1 VRFRAHGPFHLGA
14 VDLNDRP
21 YWPPLSPTAT
31 GLGAKCPRCGRGKLL
46 KGLLDVRE
54 RCEVCNLDLSPH
66 DTGDGATVFVILFL
80 GAIVVGLA
88 VWLEFAFS
96 PPVWVHL
103 VVWIPVITIMS
114 VAMLRPFK
122 GILIALH
129 FRNLRHKYGSDR
141 DAE

>member
-31 GLGAKCPRCGRGKLL
+31 GLGAKCPRCGRGKLF

-54 RCEVCNLDLSPH
+54 RCEVCDLDLSPH